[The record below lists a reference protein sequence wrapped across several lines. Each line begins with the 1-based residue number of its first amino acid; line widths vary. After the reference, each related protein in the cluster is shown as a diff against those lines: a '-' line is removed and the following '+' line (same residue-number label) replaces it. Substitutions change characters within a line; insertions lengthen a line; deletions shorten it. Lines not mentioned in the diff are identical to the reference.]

1 MSKTIKKPW
10 PSIKSGSS
18 PFARGI
24 HFLSPAARGF
34 ERQRRTDALRF
45 KPFCAEEITK
55 AAIDAGVAPAD
66 LRQVGGMYQRL
77 AAEGLMRR
85 SQQAFRRAWGNG
97 TLALGWEVA

>member
-1 MSKTIKKPW
+1 MSKPGDMET
-10 PSIKSGSS
+10 
-18 PFARGI
+18 FARQW
-24 HFLSPAARGF
+24 LDAR
-34 ERQRRTDALRF
+34 RRSKLLRA
-45 KPFCAEEITK
+45 KPFSAEEITK